1 MKLVWSVLFVVIGA
15 LSYGQTAKEIV
26 KKSDERLRGK
36 SSKGEVTIKI
46 VRPKWTREMK
56 MKTWSYGTEYSLTMV
71 TSPAKEKGMGF
82 LMRKKEVW
90 NWLPSVERLMKLP
103 PSMMMQSWMGTDFS
117 NDDLVRQS
125 SIVNDYEHKILGD
138 STIEGRKCWKIELI
152 PHEDAAVVWGKIV
165 TWIDQ
170 KDYVQMKTKFYDED
184 FELVN
189 TMNAYDVK
197 EMDGRFLAT
206 RLEMVPADKK
216 GHKTVFIQNSMEF
229 DVPDLDES
237 FFTPQNMKKLRI

>member
-1 MKLVWSVLFVVIGA
+1 
-15 LSYGQTAKEIV
+15 
-26 KKSDERLRGK
+26 
-36 SSKGEVTIKI
+36 
-46 VRPKWTREMK
+46 
-56 MKTWSYGTEYSLTMV
+56 
-71 TSPAKEKGMGF
+71 
-82 LMRKKEVW
+82 
-90 NWLPSVERLMKLP
+90 
-103 PSMMMQSWMGTDFS
+103 MMMQSWMGTDFS

-152 PHEDAAVVWGKIV
+152 PHEDAAVVWGKIE

-170 KDYVQMKTKFYDED
+170 KDYVQMKTKFFDED

-197 EMDGRFLAT
+197 EMDGKFLAT

-216 GHKTVFIQNSMEF
+216 GHKTVFIQNSIEF
-229 DVPDLDES
+229 DVESLDES

>member
-1 MKLVWSVLFVVIGA
+1 MKLVWSVLFLVIGS
-15 LSYGQTAKEIV
+15 LSYAQTAKDIV
-26 KKSDERLRGK
+26 KTSDDRLRGK
-36 SSKGEVTIKI
+36 SSKGEVTIQI
-46 VRPKWTREMK
+46 VRPKWTREMT
-56 MKTWSYGTEYSLTMV
+56 MKTWSYGSEYSLTMV
-71 TSPAKEKGMGF
+71 TAPAKEKGMGF

-125 SIVNDYEHKILGD
+125 SIVNDYDHKILGD

-152 PHEDAAVVWGKIV
+152 PHEDAAVVWGKIE

-170 KDYVQMKTKFYDED
+170 KDYVQMKTKFFDED

-197 EMDGRFLAT
+197 EMDGKFLAT

-216 GHKTVFIQNSMEF
+216 GHKTVFIQKEIEF
-229 DVPDLDES
+229 DVENLDES